1 MKWLLGL
8 SAALVTAFYACLRQK
23 IQLHEELKQAVK
35 REKEHEEMDSVFSAV
50 ERMPVDELRR
60 RLRTGHKK

>member
-8 SAALVTAFYACLRQK
+8 SAALVAVFYACLRQK
-23 IQLHEELKQAVK
+23 IQLQKALKQAAK

-60 RLRTGHKK
+60 RLRTGYKK

>member
-8 SAALVTAFYACLRQK
+8 SAALVAAFYACLRQK
-23 IQLHEELKQAVK
+23 IRLHEELKQAAK

>member
-8 SAALVTAFYACLRQK
+8 AAARAAGRDAGLRQK
-23 IQLHEELKQAVK
+23 IQLHEEVKQAAK

>member
-8 SAALVTAFYACLRQK
+8 SAALVAAFYACLRQK

-35 REKEHEEMDSVFSAV
+35 REKEHEEMDSVFFCRGAYAC
-50 ERMPVDELRR
+50 
-60 RLRTGHKK
+60 G